1 MMVLVVGGS
10 GSGKSE
16 YAEKTADLLF
26 GECLEESMENSKES
40 SVVELSVSRD
50 AALQNAG
57 KYYLATMQIFDEEG
71 RKKVERHRRLRDGK
85 GFVTLE
91 QATDINRTL
100 DKMYAG
106 KRIVLLECMSNL
118 VANEMF
124 SRTKE
129 KSRLGEEAG
138 TREDAENCP
147 AVGAAPKTESQAE
160 SQVKSKTESQIESKT
175 ESKVVD
181 KILQEV
187 RELADGT
194 THLVIV
200 TNNVFEDGVCYDEPT
215 MAYLRVMGRVNRELA
230 RMADRVIEVVVG
242 IPITIKEHGGS
253 ICGS

>member
-26 GECLEESMENSKES
+26 GECLEERMENSEES

-71 RKKVERHRRLRDGK
+71 RKKVERHKRLRDGK

-91 QATDINRTL
+91 QATDVNRAL
-100 DKMYAG
+100 DKMNIG

-118 VANEMF
+118 AANEMF
-124 SRTKE
+124 S
-129 KSRLGEEAG
+129 G
-138 TREDAENCP
+138 T
-147 AVGAAPKTESQAE
+147 APKSESEA
-160 SQVKSKTESQIESKT
+160 
-175 ESKVVD
+175 VD
-181 KILQEV
+181 KIIQEV
-187 RELADGT
+187 KELADGT

-230 RMADRVIEVVVG
+230 RMADRVIEVVAG
-242 IPITIKEHGGS
+242 IPITIKEHGRS
-253 ICGS
+253 ICG